1 MELYF
6 KLNKN
11 DDLGLFSQPAINHEE
26 CKSNH
31 LSPIPG
37 LGQIHLPLT
46 DGSSVKCDVKKLFCF
61 SFEFNENCSSC
72 SYLCVIK
79 LHQVYLNSNEKV
91 FHDNFNEWPV
101 C

>member
-46 DGSSVKCDVKKLFCF
+46 DGQAELSWVELSQAESSWVEL
-61 SFEFNENCSSC
+61 SWAESSRAE
-72 SYLCVIK
+72 S
-79 LHQVYLNSNEKV
+79 S
-91 FHDNFNEWPV
+91 
-101 C
+101 

>member
-1 MELYF
+1 MCVKISTGVQLRDDSDNIKTTMELYF

-61 SFEFNENCSSC
+61 SFEFNEN
-72 SYLCVIK
+72 
-79 LHQVYLNSNEKV
+79 
-91 FHDNFNEWPV
+91 W
-101 C
+101 

>member
-46 DGSSVKCDVKKLFCF
+46 DGLNVTLKNFFVF
-61 SFEFNENCSSC
+61 
-72 SYLCVIK
+72 
-79 LHQVYLNSNEKV
+79 HLNSMKIGEV
-91 FHDNFNEWPV
+91 V
-101 C
+101 VIYMY